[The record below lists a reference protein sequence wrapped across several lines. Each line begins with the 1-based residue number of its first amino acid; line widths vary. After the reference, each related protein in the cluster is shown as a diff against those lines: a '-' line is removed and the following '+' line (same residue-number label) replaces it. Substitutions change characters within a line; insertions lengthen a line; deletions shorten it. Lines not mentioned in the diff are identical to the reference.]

1 MAKYCMFCGEEI
13 PNNAQ
18 FCPSCGK
25 KQNESSQTQQK
36 TNSYSVDDINDE
48 MDLLLKYGMMSSNN
62 NPKPKAQPKAIMI
75 DSVPGIKAK
84 DETPNITDIP
94 NDFDIEQKPEVSKLE
109 PTKPE
114 LETKQETD
122 NVEKK
127 YIKPEPKEEPIVKQE
142 TDNVEK
148 KYIKPE
154 PKEEPIVKQ
163 ETIIEEK
170 SIITEISVK
179 TKEPVIKKTTS
190 EESSEKS
197 VPLEEQKSLRRGPK
211 REIQKPKENQ
221 VVKSDWDDWDDFG
234 DFDDF
239 GTDENSSKAED
250 ISITDVELEKEEQ
263 PVEEEA
269 TVIKSAVINRHQ
281 AARKDVSIKKRNV
294 SIDDDDDEFSTN
306 LKESSKN
313 AMYETGKLLADE
325 TADINRRKNVKIEE
339 DDEALDDRSHLEGRR
354 QQTQKVE
361 KRRQSVRKYNEKKFY
376 KIEQDQSEI
385 DENDIDYDGYYENV
399 LPIDHDQERK
409 TKINWKNILI
419 VIVVIAALVG
429 IIYLTL
435 TKLL

>member
-25 KQNESSQTQQK
+25 KQNETSQTQQK

-62 NPKPKAQPKAIMI
+62 NSKPKVQPKAIMI
-75 DSVPGIKAK
+75 DSVPEIKAK
-84 DETPNITDIP
+84 NETSDITDVP
-94 NDFDIEQKPEVSKLE
+94 NDFDIEQKPEVSKPE
-109 PTKPE
+109 PIKPE
-114 LETKQETD
+114 LEIKKEPD
-122 NVEKK
+122 NIEKK
-127 YIKPEPKEEPIVKQE
+127 YIKPEPKEEPI
-142 TDNVEK
+142 
-148 KYIKPE
+148 I
-154 PKEEPIVKQ
+154 KQ
-163 ETIIEEK
+163 ETITEKKPIVVETPIE
-170 SIITEISVK
+170 I
-179 TKEPVIKKTTS
+179 KEPVIEKTTT
-190 EESSEKS
+190 EESPKES

-221 VVKSDWDDWDDFG
+221 AVKSEWD

-239 GTDENSSKAED
+239 DDFETDENSSKAED
-250 ISITDVELEKEEQ
+250 ISIVDVELEKEEQ
-263 PVEEEA
+263 PVEEEV
-269 TVIKSAVINRHQ
+269 TVIKSTVVNRHQ

-339 DDEALDDRSHLEGRR
+339 DDETLDDRSHLEGRR

-376 KIEQDQSEI
+376 EIEQDQSEI
-385 DENDIDYDGYYENV
+385 DENDVNYDGYYENV

-429 IIYLTL
+429 LIYLTL

>member
-75 DSVPGIKAK
+75 DSVPEIKAK
-84 DETPNITDIP
+84 DETPDITDIP
-94 NDFDIEQKPEVSKLE
+94 NNFDIEQKLEVSKPE

-114 LETKQETD
+114 LEI
-122 NVEKK
+122 KK
-127 YIKPEPKEEPIVKQE
+127 EP
-142 TDNVEK
+142 DNVEK

-170 SIITEISVK
+170 PIITKMPVEI
-179 TKEPVIKKTTS
+179 KEPVIEKTTS
-190 EESSEKS
+190 EEPSEKS

-221 VVKSDWDDWDDFG
+221 AVKSDWDDFDDFG

-239 GTDENSSKAED
+239 ETDENSSKAED
-250 ISITDVELEKEEQ
+250 ISIADVELEKEEQ
-263 PVEEEA
+263 PVEEEV
-269 TVIKSAVINRHQ
+269 TVIKSAVVNRHQ
-281 AARKDVSIKKRNV
+281 AARKDVSIKKRNI

-339 DDEALDDRSHLEGRR
+339 DDEALDDRSHLEGRK

-376 KIEQDQSEI
+376 EIEQDQSEI

-429 IIYLTL
+429 LIYLTL